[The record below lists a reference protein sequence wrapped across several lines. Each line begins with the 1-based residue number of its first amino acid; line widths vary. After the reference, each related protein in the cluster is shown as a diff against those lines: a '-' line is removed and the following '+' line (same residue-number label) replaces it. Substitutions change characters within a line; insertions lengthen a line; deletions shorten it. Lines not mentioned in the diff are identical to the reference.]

1 MEDDKRLGR
10 DEMNLAVLPVT
21 KLGKTDK
28 REVIEYQGTFNDGEG
43 QKEMVWTVRG
53 AAGLGLPGELGERI
67 LVALL
72 YIGSQ
77 KNFADRRMEFSV
89 YQVLKIL
96 GLTDGSNNYR
106 NIERAI
112 AQLHGLTITSDK
124 AWVSKGKDGKLQ
136 RTQMTKGFHVIDDY
150 TLWHQEEAVEDHKS
164 YILWGERIW
173 KSIQSG
179 YIKQLDIEFYYQIE
193 NPLAR
198 RLYRFLDKMTYY
210 RPSRPYVIDIF
221 ALANKLGMVAYEFPT
236 HLKRPLSKAA
246 DELVANGY
254 LASYDFFKLGKFHRI
269 RFYRANSNAPIQ
281 LTLENCD
288 LRLGSEIEDD
298 PDPWL
303 DMIAEMTDNIARN
316 LGDTQL
322 LSIEDGVATVQA
334 SKGSDWLNTQ
344 LAQSVVRELKL
355 SGYEIEKVI
364 FVE

>member
-1 MEDDKRLGR
+1 MEDDRRVGR

-28 REVIEYQGTFNDGEG
+28 REVIEYYGTFSDGKE

-53 AAGLGLPGELGERI
+53 ASGLGLPGELAERV

-72 YIGSQ
+72 YIGAQS
-77 KNFADRRMEFSV
+77 NFADRRMEFSV

-106 NIERAI
+106 NVARAI

-124 AWVSKGKDGKLQ
+124 AWVSKDKDGKLR
-136 RTQMTKGFHVIDDY
+136 RTEMTKGFHLIDDY
-150 TLWHQEEAVEDHKS
+150 TLWNQEEAIEERKS
-164 YILWGERIW
+164 HILWGERIW
-173 KSIQSG
+173 KSIQTG

-221 ALANKLGMVAYEFPT
+221 ALANKLGMVNYEFPA
-236 HLKRPLSKAA
+236 HLKRPLAKAA
-246 DELVANGY
+246 DELIENGY
-254 LASYDFFKLGKFHRI
+254 LARYEFLKSGKFHRV
-269 RFYRANSNAPIQ
+269 RFHRLTDSVAVQ
-281 LTLENCD
+281 LSLENCD
-288 LRLGSEIEDD
+288 LRLGSETE

-303 DMIAEMTDNIARN
+303 DMVAEMSPSIAEHLQGTTLI
-316 LGDTQL
+316 
-322 LSIEDGVATVQA
+322 SIENGTAKIQTEA
-334 SKGSDWLNTQ
+334 GSDWLNNRI
-344 LAQSVVRELKL
+344 AKSVARELTM
-355 SGYEIEKVI
+355 SGHEVERVEFIE
-364 FVE
+364 